1 MQATVPRQIVR
12 RETQPVLVAEFFGNH
27 HKRLLQIGLPA
38 LIKATGGNLRK
49 FGKKF
54 FR

>member
-1 MQATVPRQIVR
+1 MQATVARQIVR
-12 RETQPVLVAEFFGNH
+12 DKAQPVLVAKLFGNH
-27 HKRLLQIGLPA
+27 HKRLLQIGLLA